1 MIPPLPSGSRL
12 LEHETLARRR
22 GTGLLR
28 QDLLGSWHLHQIWG
42 KGQTMASPL
51 TGLGLRAVR
60 ATLELRA
67 ADTGMLIANSV
78 QVGPFRLQFKGTATL
93 IGRRPLL
100 QFSFQEMELRC
111 GERRLWCRLLT
122 PPARQRLPFF
132 ALIARDPSGWLA
144 ARGRGGGL
152 ALWLLKSAES

>member
-1 MIPPLPSGSRL
+1 VTHPLLNGTML
-12 LEHETLARRR
+12 LEHESLARRR
-22 GTGLLR
+22 GTGLLY
-28 QDLLGSWHLHQIWG
+28 QDLLGCWQLHQIWG
-42 KGQTMASPL
+42 KGQTMASSL
-51 TGLGLRAVR
+51 AGLGLRAVR

-78 QVGPFRLQFKGTATL
+78 QLGPFRLQFNGTATL

-100 QFSFQEMELRC
+100 QFSFLDMELRC
-111 GERRLWCRLLT
+111 GERKLWCRMLT
-122 PPARQRLPFF
+122 VPPRQRLPFF

-152 ALWLLKSAES
+152 ALWQLSAAES

>member
-1 MIPPLPSGSRL
+1 ML
-12 LEHETLARRR
+12 LEHESLARRR
-22 GTGLLR
+22 GTGLLC
-28 QDLLGSWHLHQIWG
+28 QDLLGCWQLHQIWG
-42 KGQTMASPL
+42 KGQTMASSL
-51 TGLGLRAVR
+51 AGLGLRAVR

-78 QVGPFRLQFKGTATL
+78 QLGPFRLQFNGTATL

-100 QFSFQEMELRC
+100 QFSFQELQLSLGGLVLLR
-111 GERRLWCRLLT
+111 RTL
-122 PPARQRLPFF
+122 PAAAPQRLPFF

-152 ALWLLKSAES
+152 ALWQLD